1 VRHVICHNC
10 GGFLLEDNSVVFE
23 GQDVSVAVKANEID
37 IRVNEQIRYVI
48 FVLGNS
54 LEQIEFNGRTV
65 TLILYETSQISDW
78 NAFF

>member
-1 VRHVICHNC
+1 MRHVICHNSV
-10 GGFLLEDNSVVFE
+10 GFLLEDNSVVFE
-23 GQDVSVAVKANEID
+23 GQDVSVAVEANEID

-65 TLILYETSQISDW
+65 TLILNKTSQISHW